1 MHTIGCRILLVMCAV
16 VLGACAHAAA
26 EEPDISGYW
35 LATIERQARE
45 MRLLVHV
52 PETDAADQPSIA
64 SIDRDNEPRPL
75 TRASVQADQVVF
87 EGATLQFE
95 GRLVSETSIAG
106 AIRTAG
112 GEIPVTFVRVAEPP
126 RLHRPQEP
134 TGPPPYLT
142 EDVVVNG
149 PGGVR
154 LAGALTR
161 PRGAGP
167 FNAVLLISGSGPQD
181 RDHSMFGHRPFLV
194 LADHLTRAGYAVLR
208 LDDRGAGASTGSRQM
223 ATVNDYVDDALA
235 ATEWLAGRDD
245 VRSVFI
251 VGHSEGCVVA
261 PLVASRTSA
270 VTGLVLLGA
279 PAMDGRAL
287 AMLQQ
292 ERIAR
297 AAGAPEA
304 SLAFQQRLNARL
316 FDILASA
323 GDEAHARADIHAV
336 VEEEL
341 TTLGPA
347 AAAQTDA
354 FVQSMEPQIRRG
366 LSPWYRHFLSYDP
379 AVALQTTR
387 RPVLMLYG
395 SLDQQVPADANAPLA
410 EAALQRGGAP
420 HEIVVLAGLNHL
432 FQTAQTGAM
441 SEYGRIEE
449 TFSPAALE
457 AIGSWLN
464 RTSAVRPPG

>member
-1 MHTIGCRILLVMCAV
+1 MHAIGNRALRSLVCAA
-16 VLGACAHAAA
+16 VLGACAHATA

-45 MRLLVHV
+45 LRLLVHV
-52 PETDAADQPSIA
+52 PQAGAADQPSVT

-75 TRASVQADQVVF
+75 TRASVEAGEVVF
-87 EGATLQFE
+87 EGATLEFQ

-106 AIRTAG
+106 AIRTGG
-112 GEIPVTFVRVAEPP
+112 GEIPVTFARVAEPP

-134 TGPPPYLT
+134 TGQLPYLT
-142 EDVVVNG
+142 EEVAVDA
-149 PGGVR
+149 PGSVR
-154 LAGALTR
+154 LAGTLTR

-167 FNAVLLISGSGPQD
+167 FGAVLLVSGSGPQD

-235 ATEWLAGRDD
+235 AVQWLAARDD
-245 VRSVFI
+245 VHSVFI
-251 VGHSEGCVVA
+251 VGHSEGGVVA
-261 PLVASRTSA
+261 PLVASRSGA
-270 VTGLVLLGA
+270 VAGLVLLGA
-279 PAMDGRAL
+279 PAMGGRAL

-297 AAGAPEA
+297 AGGAPEA
-304 SLAFQQRLNARL
+304 SIAFQQRLNARL
-316 FDILASA
+316 FDILAGAS
-323 GDEAHARADIHAV
+323 DEAQARAEIRAV
-336 VEEEL
+336 VAEEL
-341 TTLGPA
+341 TALGPA

-354 FVQSMEPQIRRG
+354 FVRSIEPQIRRG

-379 AVALQTTR
+379 AVALQTTTL
-387 RPVLMLYG
+387 PVLMLYG
-395 SLDQQVPADANAPLA
+395 SLDRQAPPDANAPLA
-410 EAALQRGGAP
+410 EAALQRGGAR
-420 HEIVVLAGLNHL
+420 HEIVVLPGLNHL

-449 TFSPAALE
+449 TISPTALE
-457 AIGSWLN
+457 AIASWLN
-464 RTSAVRPPG
+464 RTVEPR